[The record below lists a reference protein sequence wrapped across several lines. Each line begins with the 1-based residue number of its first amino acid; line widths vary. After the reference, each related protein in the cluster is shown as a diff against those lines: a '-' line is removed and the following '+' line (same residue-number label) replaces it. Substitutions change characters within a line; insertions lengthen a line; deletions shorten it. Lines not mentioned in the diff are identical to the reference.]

1 MSGIEW
7 LTTAEVA
14 AITKRAESEIRRAL
28 RSRELVGEQRSPRSH
43 YRIDRR
49 AVDACTRGRSNLRRS
64 APRAL
69 APGGQRVYMA
79 CK

>member
-49 AVDACTRGRSNLRRS
+49 AVDAWIRGEQFTERVTTGTKRRS
-64 APRAL
+64 R
-69 APGGQRVYMA
+69 R
-79 CK
+79 

>member
-1 MSGIEW
+1 MTQGEPRMSGIEW

-49 AVDACTRGRSNLRRS
+49 AVDAWIRGERFTERVTTGTKRRS
-64 APRAL
+64 R
-69 APGGQRVYMA
+69 R
-79 CK
+79 